1 MNPVLRALGDDGP
14 TPEGW
19 RAEPA
24 GRWAGRDVEIV
35 YDPRRHDVLVATNGL
50 PERQWE
56 AFRAAGFELI
66 DVAGRDELWIRDR
79 VAVARAGLARVDT
92 AAAAVGAPGLT
103 R

>member
-1 MNPVLRALGDDGP
+1 MNPVLRPLGSDGP
-14 TPEGW
+14 TPGGW

-24 GRWAGRDVEIV
+24 GRWAGRDVEVV
-35 YDPRRHDVLVATNGL
+35 YDPRRHDVMVATNGL

-79 VAVARAGLARVDT
+79 VAAARLGLARIDRM
-92 AAAAVGAPGLT
+92 AQAIEEPGLA